1 MHRCLLLL
9 FVGMACTTSSVV
21 ASQSWKRALP
31 LPEASQ
37 EAVTA
42 ANAVINQS
50 GSEECLRGKF
60 SNAIL
65 RLSNSCDVS
74 GHSSTACELASEIA
88 GQESEL
94 STGDM
99 IATSETM
106 LDLLGDSETSHWS
119 PLFLRWTSPIP
130 VPSHSTLINS
140 VFSRRF
146 AARWIPESPT
156 CD

>member
-1 MHRCLLLL
+1 MHRSLLLW
-9 FVGMACTTSSVV
+9 VVAMACTTSSVG
-21 ASQSWKRALP
+21 ASQSWKRSLP

-37 EAVTA
+37 QAVSA
-42 ANAVINQS
+42 ANAVIDQS

-94 STGDM
+94 SMSDM
-99 IATSETM
+99 ISTSETL
-106 LDLLGDSETSHWS
+106 LDLLGDSATS
-119 PLFLRWTSPIP
+119 
-130 VPSHSTLINS
+130 N
-140 VFSRRF
+140 
-146 AARWIPESPT
+146 
-156 CD
+156 

>member
-74 GHSSTACELASEIA
+74 GR
-88 GQESEL
+88 EL
-94 STGDM
+94 SMGDM
-99 IATSETM
+99 IATSETL
-106 LDLLGDSETSHWS
+106 LDLLGDSETSH
-119 PLFLRWTSPIP
+119 
-130 VPSHSTLINS
+130 
-140 VFSRRF
+140 
-146 AARWIPESPT
+146 
-156 CD
+156 